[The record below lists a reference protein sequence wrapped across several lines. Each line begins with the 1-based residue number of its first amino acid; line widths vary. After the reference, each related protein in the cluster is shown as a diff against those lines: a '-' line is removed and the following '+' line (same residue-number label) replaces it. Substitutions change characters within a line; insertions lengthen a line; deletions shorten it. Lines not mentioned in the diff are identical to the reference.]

1 MLCRKTC
8 NLERSE
14 AILNTRKGAKSAI
27 IFTCALVVI
36 ALLVFTTTS
45 LQTEKNSRIQT
56 SFVTANASAVLTANA
71 DSALLPRLV
80 TSESLLLDDKTIQ
93 EHDISPNE
101 TMVYKTSDDQEL
113 NFNKGDFCSLDL
125 QIVDRGFDRGQ
136 FVSMGFI
143 YDGDKTPLLEKQI
156 RSGSVVDFT
165 APDNGLYSFYVECNS
180 SDSLLVESF
189 SIKQS
194 K

>member
-1 MLCRKTC
+1 MLCWKTC
-8 NLERSE
+8 NWERSE

-56 SFVTANASAVLTANA
+56 SFVTANE

-113 NFNKGDFCSLDL
+113 NFNKGDSCSLDL

>member
-1 MLCRKTC
+1 M
-8 NLERSE
+8 S
-14 AILNTRKGAKSAI
+14 IRKGTKSAAI
-27 IFTCALVVI
+27 IIACALAVI
-36 ALLVFTTTS
+36 ALLVFATTS
-45 LQTEKNSRIQT
+45 VPLEKNSRIKT
-56 SFVTANASAVLTANA
+56 LFATANESAVLTANEN
-71 DSALLPRLV
+71 STPLPRLV

-113 NFNKGDFCSLDL
+113 NFVKGDSCSLDL

-180 SDSLLVESF
+180 SDSLLVEKF